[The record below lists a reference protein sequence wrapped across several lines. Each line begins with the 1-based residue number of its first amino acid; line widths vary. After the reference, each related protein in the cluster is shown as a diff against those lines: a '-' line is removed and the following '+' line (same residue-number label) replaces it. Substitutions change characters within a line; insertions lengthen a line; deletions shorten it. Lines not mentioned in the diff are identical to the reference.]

1 MKHFMKILSKTTD
14 TKLNKPK
21 HFFFFLLLAWRH
33 FSIYSCVVLFVFL
46 FLRNLKG
53 CQKRK
58 KNTWHANSTM
68 VTRSKMS

>member
-1 MKHFMKILSKTTD
+1 MKNFMKILSKTTD
-14 TKLNKPK
+14 TELNKPK
-21 HFFFFLLLAWRH
+21 HFFFLLLAWWH

-58 KNTWHANSTM
+58 KILGMQTQQW
-68 VTRSKMS
+68 